1 MQRSFFGIAIATILT
16 TSAMAADLAVKAP
29 PIPPVVYDWTGF
41 YIGLN
46 LGYSW
51 GRSSDQSTL
60 TNFPLGLTYFTNT
73 DRARMD
79 GVVGGAQAGYNWQVT
94 NWVLGIEEDI
104 DGTGQRATRNFTC
117 PTGVC
122 TPATPTFTF
131 VPGIGV
137 FPGVPIPGPAVP
149 FAMTQRLD
157 WFSTIRGRV
166 GYLVTPKVL
175 LYGTGGFAFGQV
187 SSSETIAGAPFGFT
201 ANDTRYGWTAGAG
214 IEGIIAPNWT
224 ARLEY
229 LYIDLGTSSGSFLTA
244 IPANPVGVINSNF
257 SSHITDNILRVG
269 VNYTFNT
276 PIVARY

>member
-1 MQRSFFGIAIATILT
+1 MRRVFFGIAIATILT

-51 GRSSDQSTL
+51 GRSSDLSTL
-60 TNFPLGLTYFTNT
+60 TNFPLGLPYFSNT
-73 DRARMD
+73 DSSRMD

-94 NWVLGIEEDI
+94 NWVLGIEQDL
-104 DGTGQRATRNFTC
+104 DGTGQRSKRSFTC

-122 TPATPTFTF
+122 TPATPLGGPLAL
-131 VPGIGV
+131 VV
-137 FPGVPIPGPAVP
+137 LVPGPAVP
-149 FAMTQRLD
+149 FSMSQRLD

-175 LYGTGGFAFGQV
+175 LYGTGGFAFGNV
-187 SSSETIAGAPFGFT
+187 ATSETVAGSPIGFT
-201 ANDTRYGWTAGAG
+201 STDTRYGWTAGAG

-229 LYIDLGTSSGSFLTA
+229 LYLDLGTTTGSFLTGV
-244 IPANPVGVINSNF
+244 PANPVGLLSSNF